1 MDLVVITEP
10 FVSVIIRMEG
20 RDNSQRQKDHLE
32 ELTRTI
38 TKVIAVP

>member
-1 MDLVVITEP
+1 MDLVIMEP
-10 FVSVIIRMEG
+10 FVSVIIRMG
-20 RDNSQRQKDHLE
+20 GIDNSQRQEDHLE